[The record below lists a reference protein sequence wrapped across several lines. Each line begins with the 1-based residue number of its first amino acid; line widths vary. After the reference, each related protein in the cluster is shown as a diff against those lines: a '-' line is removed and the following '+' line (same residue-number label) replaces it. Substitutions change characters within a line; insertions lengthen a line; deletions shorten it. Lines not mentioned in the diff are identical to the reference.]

1 MALLTKEQIWAAD
14 DLTWE
19 DVSVPEWGG
28 DVRVKTLTGAERDQY
43 EAESVK
49 MEGNRRKMTGNLRAR
64 LVALTAINEDGTP
77 MFTRGDVMKLGQK
90 SAAALERVFEV
101 AAKLNGMTEE
111 DMDDLAGNS
120 ESGQNESST
129 SD

>member
-77 MFTRGDVMKLGQK
+77 MFTRADVMKLGQK